1 MDERWALAI
10 LSGKRRDPAAR
21 MLRGFCAALTWPYR
35 TAIAVRNFAYDHG
48 WLRREH
54 LSVPVISVGNLTTG
68 GTGKTPL
75 VAWLV
80 ETLRRRGYRPG
91 ILSRG
96 YRSLA
101 EGVNDEALVLER
113 LCPGTPHLQQRD
125 RVAGGRR
132 AIAEDGCDVLI
143 LDDGFQHRRLA
154 RELDLVVIDAL
165 RPFGFGHLLPRGL
178 LREPVSSLAR
188 ADIVVVTRASPTALA
203 DTWPEIAA
211 ALEQACSSA
220 ACVFSEFT
228 PNGWTTGTQEQRT
241 PQALAG
247 RRFAAFCG
255 VGHPEGFF
263 ASLAAWGE
271 PVATRV
277 FPDHHHYT
285 PAELEELRA
294 WRESL
299 GVELLVTTLKDL
311 VKLPASHPLAAV
323 VWALDIRATFHTGL
337 PELERLLDG
346 ICPVRGMPREGLPWA
361 SVNHARNVA

>member
-21 MLRGFCAALTWPYR
+21 LLRGLCAALTGPYR
-35 TAIAVRNFAYDHG
+35 AAIAIRNFAYDHG
-48 WLRREH
+48 WLRRER
-54 LSVPVISVGNLTTG
+54 LPVPVISVGNLTTG

-80 ETLRRRGYRPG
+80 ETLRERGYRPG

-96 YRSLA
+96 YRSL
-101 EGVNDEALVLER
+101 EGGLNDEALVLER

-132 AIAEDGCDVLI
+132 AIAEFGCDVLI
-143 LDDGFQHRRLA
+143 LDDGFQHRRLV
-154 RELDLVVIDAL
+154 RDLDLVVIDAL

-188 ADIVVVTRASPTALA
+188 ADLVVVTRASPAALA
-203 DTWPEIAA
+203 DTWSEIAA
-211 ALEQACSSA
+211 ALQQTRGSTACGLSA
-220 ACVFSEFT
+220 FT
-228 PNGWTTGTQEQRT
+228 PSGWVTGTRRQHT
-241 PQALAG
+241 PAALAG

-255 VGHPEGFF
+255 IGHPEGFF

-271 PVATRV
+271 PVETRV

-285 PAELEELRA
+285 PTELEELLI

-311 VKLPASHPLAAV
+311 VKIPASHPLAAV
-323 VWALDIRATFHTGL
+323 VWALDIRCTFHAGL
-337 PELERLLDG
+337 PELECLLDKL
-346 ICPVRGMPREGLPWA
+346 CPVRDVISSA
-361 SVNHARNVA
+361 A